1 MKEERKTSIFS
12 MRISAS
18 HILYWLLITIII
30 NIFLFCV
37 CPGRVSDAAM
47 DNISFAS
54 AIVSIVL
61 ALVSIVYSMQSGFS
75 SSSQMEG
82 VREIEGNIQKELG
95 KFEELRQTISQSL
108 DPINTTVRTIQKTAG
123 DLQKA
128 QDDMKKNIEG
138 IFSPVTFKIS
148 DAKETGKKKDIT
160 LNHIMIVSL
169 YAAAKSH
176 ETSMDLPFH
185 IFASYV
191 GPQAHYSEGMLEGWA
206 AIDDGLAIEKGSN
219 PTRKKVT
226 KYNAEIFGTTEELRS
241 KAISNPNVR
250 MGKEFIESL
259 DEYFSDI
266 KNQQSKDSIG

>member
-1 MKEERKTSIFS
+1 MKEERKTSFFS
-12 MRISAS
+12 MRISAT

-37 CPGRVSDAAM
+37 CPGRVSDEAM
-47 DNISFAS
+47 ANISFAS

-108 DPINTTVRTIQKTAG
+108 DPINTTVRNIQKTAG
-123 DLQKA
+123 DIQKA

-138 IFSPVTFKIS
+138 LFNPVTVEIS
-148 DAKETGKKKDIT
+148 DAKELGKKKDIT

-169 YAAAKSH
+169 YAAARSF
-176 ETSMDLPFH
+176 ETTMDLPFH

-191 GPQAHYSEGMLEGWA
+191 GYQSHYSEGMLEGWA
-206 AIDDGLAIEKGSN
+206 AIDEGLTIEKGSN
-219 PTRKKVT
+219 PTRRKVT
-226 KYNAEIFGTTEELRS
+226 KYDCNIFGTADELRG

-250 MGKEFIESL
+250 MGRDFIEAL
-259 DEYFSDI
+259 DDYFSDI

>member
-1 MKEERKTSIFS
+1 MKEERKTSVFS
-12 MRISAS
+12 MKISAS

-47 DNISFAS
+47 DNVSFAS

-75 SSSQMEG
+75 SASQMEG

-108 DPINTTVRTIQKTAG
+108 DPINTTVRNIQKTAG
-123 DLQKA
+123 DIQKA

-138 IFSPVTFKIS
+138 LFNPVTVEIS
-148 DAKETGKKKDIT
+148 DAKEVGKKKGIT

-169 YAAAKSH
+169 YAAAKSF
-176 ETSMDLPFH
+176 ETGMDLPFH
-185 IFASYV
+185 IFALYV

-206 AIDDGLAIEKGSN
+206 AIDEDLAIEKGSN
-219 PTRKKVT
+219 PSRKKVT
-226 KYNAEIFGTTEELRS
+226 KYNAKTFGTANELKG
-241 KAISNPNVR
+241 KAVSNPNIR
-250 MGKEFIESL
+250 MGKEFIDSL
-259 DEYFSDI
+259 DEYFSDV
-266 KNQQSKDSIG
+266 KNQHSKDSVG

>member
-1 MKEERKTSIFS
+1 MKEERNTSIFS
-12 MRISAS
+12 MKISAS

-37 CPGRVSDAAM
+37 CPGRVSDEAM

-95 KFEELRQTISQSL
+95 KFEDLRQTISQSL
-108 DPINTTVRTIQKTAG
+108 DPINITVRNLQKTAG
-123 DLQKA
+123 DIQKA

-138 IFSPVTFKIS
+138 LFNPVTVEVS
-148 DAKETGKKKDIT
+148 DANNVGKKKDII

-169 YAAAKSH
+169 YAAAKSF
-176 ETSMDLPFH
+176 ETTMDLPFH

-191 GPQAHYSEGMLEGWA
+191 GYRSHYSEGMLEGCA
-206 AIDDGLAIEKGSN
+206 AIEDGLTIETGSN

-226 KYNAEIFGTTEELRS
+226 KYNDKTFGTAEELRE
-241 KAISNPNVR
+241 KAIANPNVR
-250 MGKEFIESL
+250 LGKNFIEAL

-266 KNQQSKDSIG
+266 KNQQSRDSIG